1 MCFPSVFHLYFVPT
15 PYLNFAPA
23 LRSRVDCRGLTGFK
37 EAYLKLNPIISGEAS
52 NSQFLTALSEYMDLI
67 GNPTSPDELIVGLPI
82 TSDAFST
89 ADAPR
94 ALKRLGYACLVKHSK
109 TIPTNDLP
117 VCARF
122 EDGTYHNVISQ
133 EENEIIVS
141 KVGEAGSLYKISLAD
156 FKGSFSGEYLVA
168 APTVEALEAKRV
180 GLKNRG
186 HWFWQHVTS
195 QRWVSVEII
204 AATMVANLLAVAVSL
219 FALQVYDR
227 VIPNA
232 SFQTL
237 WVLAAGAFIAI
248 IFEALLRIA
257 RGRLVDD
264 MGRTVDMQLSAE
276 LLGKL
281 QGMRLA
287 SRQMGPAALGSMM
300 REFSSV
306 REFFTATS
314 MGSISDI
321 PFVFVFLTLIYVIAG
336 PVVWVIIAG
345 MILIVLLSLF
355 ARRTLSRISEDMQ
368 GANSAQSR
376 LLNEVT
382 YGAEAIKLHR
392 AENRFQSA
400 GEDLSILI
408 SAKTQEQR
416 AAAARLT
423 FASQAIQQVCYI
435 SAVVVGVYLVLD
447 GTLTVGAIIA
457 VSILTSRSIA
467 PVTQLSGAISRWQQ
481 VRVAMEGLGQIMGS
495 EQERD
500 PNRQYARRGIFKGQ
514 ITVADLGFRYGE
526 DQDEV
531 LKLPHF
537 AVEAGETVAILGRN
551 GSGKSTLL
559 KILTG
564 LYSFDSGEVRID
576 GLEIRQIDPVD
587 LRRNMGVLTQDV
599 TLFSGTLRENLLLGP
614 RPFNEAEMEEALKF
628 SGLWTMV
635 QRHPLGLDMPL
646 SDGGVGLSVGQRQS
660 LGLSRIF
667 LADPQ
672 ILLLDE
678 PTAAMDQTLE
688 AETIQRMSKWLAG
701 KTCLLT
707 THRTEILALCDRIAV
722 LNEGKLAMIGPRDD
736 VLAKLRSNNQP

>member
-1 MCFPSVFHLYFVPT
+1 MDSE
-15 PYLNFAPA
+15 
-23 LRSRVDCRGLTGFK
+23 K
-37 EAYLKLNPIISGEAS
+37 EIDVQNA
-52 NSQFLTALSEYMDLI
+52 QFLTAMSEYMGI
-67 GNPTSPDELIVGLPI
+67 VGYPVSADELIVGLPV
-82 TSDAFST
+82 TSDAYSIE
-89 ADAPR
+89 DAPR
-94 ALKRLGYACLVKHSK
+94 SLKRLGYVCTLKKAKQ
-109 TIPTNDLP
+109 IPASELP
-117 VCARF
+117 VCAKF
-122 EDGTYHNVISQ
+122 NDGNYHNVMSM
-133 EENEIIVS
+133 EGDAYIVS
-141 KVGEAGSLYKISLAD
+141 QVGSEGALFEVGPEE
-156 FKGSFSGEYLVA
+156 FKSSFAGEYVVA

-180 GLKNRG
+180 GLKQRG
-186 HWFWQHVTS
+186 HWFWKHVTS
-195 QRWVSVEII
+195 QRWVTLEIVL
-204 AATMVANLLAVAVSL
+204 ATVVANLLAVAVSL

-232 SFQTL
+232 SLQTL
-237 WVLAAGAFIAI
+237 WVLAVGALIAI
-248 IFEALLRIA
+248 VFEALLRIA

-264 MGRTVDMQLSAE
+264 MGRNVDIQLSAE

-287 SRQMGPAALGSMM
+287 SRNMGPAALGSMM

-321 PFVFVFLTLIYVIAG
+321 PFVFVFLILIYTIAG
-336 PVVWVIIAG
+336 PVVWVIVAG
-345 MILIVLLSLF
+345 MILIILLSLF
-355 ARRTLSRISEDMQ
+355 ARRTLSQISEEMQ
-368 GANSAQSR
+368 GANSALSR

-400 GEDLSILI
+400 GEDLSLLI
-408 SAKTQEQR
+408 SAKTQAQR
-416 AAAARLT
+416 AASARLT
-423 FASQAIQQVCYI
+423 FSSQAIQQICYI

-467 PVTQLSGAISRWQQ
+467 PITQLSGAISRWQQ
-481 VRVAMEGLGQIMGS
+481 VRVAMEGLGQIVEA

-500 PNRQYARRGIFKGQ
+500 ASRQYARRSVFQGQ
-514 ITVADLGFRYGE
+514 IEVADLGFRYGE

-531 LKLPHF
+531 LKLPKF
-537 AVEAGETVAILGRN
+537 SVEAGETVAVLGRN

-559 KILTG
+559 KILSG
-564 LYSFDSGEVRID
+564 LYKFDSGEVRID

-599 TLFSGTLRENLLLGP
+599 TLFSGTLRDNLLLGP
-614 RPFNEAEMEEALKF
+614 RPHTEEQMEEALKF
-628 SGLWTMV
+628 SGLWSMV

-660 LGLSRIF
+660 LGLSRIY

-688 AETIQRMSKWLAG
+688 AQTIERMRVWLEG

-722 LNEGKLAMIGPRDD
+722 LNEGKLAMYGPTDEIIS
-736 VLAKLRSNNQP
+736 KLRSNNQP

>member
-1 MCFPSVFHLYFVPT
+1 M
-15 PYLNFAPA
+15 
-23 LRSRVDCRGLTGFK
+23 K
-37 EAYLKLNPIISGEAS
+37 
-52 NSQFLTALSEYMDLI
+52 LI
-67 GNPTSPDELIVGLPI
+67 GNPISADELIVGLPI
-82 TSDAFST
+82 TSDMFT
-89 ADAPR
+89 PTQAPR
-94 ALKRLGYACLVKHSK
+94 ALKRLGYVGAVKQAK
-109 TIPTNDLP
+109 TINPSDFP
-117 VCARF
+117 VCAKF
-122 EDGTYHNVISQ
+122 EDGSFHNV
-133 EENEIIVS
+133 VS
-141 KVGEAGSLYKISLAD
+141 LDGDEYVVSAVGEGGALHRVKIEA
-156 FKGSFSGEYLVA
+156 FKESFANEYLVA
-168 APTVEALEAKRV
+168 APTVEALETKRV
-180 GLKNRG
+180 GLKQRG

-195 QRWVSVEII
+195 QRWITFEII
-204 AATMVANLLAVAVSL
+204 LATVVANSLAVAVSL

-237 WVLAAGAFIAI
+237 WVLAVGALVAI
-248 IFEALLRIA
+248 VFEAMLRIA

-264 MGRTVDMQLSAE
+264 MGRHVDMNLSAE

-321 PFVFVFLTLIYVIAG
+321 PFVFVFLGLIYVIAG
-336 PVVWVIIAG
+336 PVVWVILAG
-345 MILIVLLSLF
+345 MLVIILLSLL

-392 AENRFQSA
+392 AENRFQAA

-423 FASQAIQQVCYI
+423 FTSQAIQQICYI

-481 VRVAMEGLGQIMGS
+481 VRVAMEGLGQIMQS

-500 PNRQYARRGIFKGQ
+500 PQRQYARRNMFQGQ
-514 ITVADLGFRYGE
+514 ITVSDLGFRYGE

-537 AVEAGETVAILGRN
+537 FVEAGETVAILGRN

-559 KILTG
+559 KILSG

-599 TLFSGTLRENLLLGP
+599 TLFSGTLRDNLLLGP
-614 RPFNEAEMEEALKF
+614 RPHNEEEMEEALKF

-635 QRHPLGLDMPL
+635 QRHPLGMDMPL
-646 SDGGVGLSVGQRQS
+646 SDGGMGLSVGQRQS

-688 AETIQRMSKWLAG
+688 AETIKRMREWLAG

-707 THRTEILALCDRIAV
+707 THRTEILSLCDRIAV
-722 LNEGKLAMIGPRDD
+722 LNEGKLAMFGPKDE
-736 VLAKLRSNNQP
+736 VIAKLRSNNAP